1 MIEEN
6 RAQIIEDLTVFERSV
21 KAVIN
26 QSPELVAKYNNQWI
40 AVHDGVVVS
49 SGPTHQEVLDEVDE
63 KELRRSQVNIEYLTD
78 DPPRMIL

>member
-26 QSPELVAKYNNQWI
+26 QFPALVAKYNNQWI

-49 SGPTHQEVLDEVDE
+49 SGPTHQEVLGEVDE
-63 KELRRSQVNIEYLTD
+63 KGLKRSQVNIEYLTD
-78 DPPRMIL
+78 NPPRMIL

>member
-1 MIEEN
+1 M
-6 RAQIIEDLTVFERSV
+6 

-26 QSPELVAKYNNQWI
+26 QFPELVAKYNNQWI

-63 KELRRSQVNIEYLTD
+63 KRLRRSQVNIEYLTD